1 MCCEFSMCFVQPRE
15 NRFKWANSLQI
26 INEIE
31 FSHLTSI
38 YPIACKIVGVVN
50 SWHPEGPAPNS
61 IQFSHGARGEK

>member
-15 NRFKWANSLQI
+15 NSFKWANSLQI
-26 INEIE
+26 INEIV

-61 IQFSHGARGEK
+61 IQFSHGAHGEK